1 MDLQVHDSS
10 PPVIALDL
18 DVVATR
24 DTLASLVLVALR
36 ADEPHLSSF
45 RAQGLGV

>member
-10 PPVIALDL
+10 PPVIALGL

-24 DTLASLVLVALR
+24 DNLASLGPGHA
-36 ADEPHLSSF
+36 AC
-45 RAQGLGV
+45 